1 MARSHLRSV
10 ESDPSDPANS
20 RNAQGSSNCSAAAP
34 PDSPRWVP
42 VALALALV
50 VTLALLVWSR
60 LQMGDQISS
69 MQGQIADLAAQVAE
83 RDDLI
88 LAQDPAPVGW
98 LEVAGPAETGFAP
111 HLFSRVVPPCP
122 SLRLV
127 AALCGGPGFRLH
139 REPGGLVETH

>member
-20 RNAQGSSNCSAAAP
+20 RNTQDSSNCSAAAP

-69 MQGQIADLAAQVAE
+69 MQGQIADLEAQVAE
-83 RDDLI
+83 RDELI
-88 LAQDPAPVGW
+88 LAQDRRINDVRTDINQLHDLVNAP
-98 LEVAGPAETGFAP
+98 LSP
-111 HLFSRVVPPCP
+111 
-122 SLRLV
+122 
-127 AALCGGPGFRLH
+127 
-139 REPGGLVETH
+139 